1 MSAPLTVSRRAVL
14 SAPALLVFPAGAQ
27 GRWQPTRP
35 VRLVVPFG
43 PGGTSDL
50 LARVLAER
58 LSARLEQRVVVE
70 NRPGGGSSI
79 GAEAVAASPADG
91 HMLLFGGMSTNA
103 INLTLYPR
111 GADLVR
117 ALAPVGLLIGSAN
130 VLLIN
135 PARRDFASLEA
146 ALAAA
151 RAEPGRLNYGSN
163 GSGSVTHLT
172 MELLK
177 AQAGVDIQHV
187 PYRGSPIPGL
197 LAGDVH
203 MGFDGVVS
211 ATQQVRG
218 GALKALGVTSAA
230 RVSSLPEVPTIAE
243 AGVPGFDVPSW
254 YAIFARPGAP
264 EALARWREEL
274 AAVAAEPAFAELLVR
289 TGTYPMPSSAT
300 ELERFLAR
308 EQARWSEIV
317 ARSGAR
323 VD

>member
-1 MSAPLTVSRRAVL
+1 
-14 SAPALLVFPAGAQ
+14 
-27 GRWQPTRP
+27 
-35 VRLVVPFG
+35 VPFG

-58 LSARLEQRVVVE
+58 LSARLEQRVLVE
-70 NRPGGGSSI
+70 NRPGAGSSI

-91 HMLLFGGMSTNA
+91 HTLLFGGMSTNA

-130 VLLIN
+130 VLLVN

-146 ALAAA
+146 AIAAA

-177 AQAGVDIQHV
+177 AQARIDVQHV
-187 PYRGSPIPGL
+187 PYRGSPVPGL

-203 MGFDGVVS
+203 MVFDGVVS

-243 AGVPGFDVPSW
+243 AGVPGFEVPSW
-254 YAIFARPGAP
+254 YAIFAPPGAP

-274 AAVAAEPAFAELLVR
+274 AAVAAEPAFAELLAR
-289 TGTYPMPSSAT
+289 TGTYPMPVSGA
-300 ELERFLAR
+300 ELERFAAR